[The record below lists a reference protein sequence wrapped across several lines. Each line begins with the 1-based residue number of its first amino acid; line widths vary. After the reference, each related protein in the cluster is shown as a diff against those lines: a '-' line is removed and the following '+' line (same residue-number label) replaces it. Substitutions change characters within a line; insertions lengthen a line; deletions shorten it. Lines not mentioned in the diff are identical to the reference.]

1 MVSVEKRN
9 LPMIARFTA
18 MVLALATMVLPAQ
31 AQQAPAT
38 DAQRPGYLLVMG
50 TSTNAEAMGKY
61 ARTLPPI
68 YEKLSGVYLAT
79 GGVGRGVNVLEGEFK
94 QQSIV
99 LAKFPTLDGP
109 NEFWWSPEYR
119 ASVEIRKG
127 AGTFNVVKLKGMP
140 GDVGKP
146 EGKPAYL
153 ISLAN
158 IKDRTKLKP
167 YGDVAGPLVKAAG
180 AKFVSAGGRKDIEL
194 LEGEFGNLTVN
205 VLQFPSMDALLKFY
219 NDPAYQKVIP
229 VRQSAGDYTILAV
242 DGFQPRN

>member
-1 MVSVEKRN
+1 MAS
-9 LPMIARFTA
+9 RFA
-18 MVLALATMVLPAQ
+18 ALVFALVMPAFAVG
-31 AQQAPAT
+31 AQQTPSAESS
-38 DAQRPGYLLVMG
+38 RPGYLFVMG

-61 ARTLPPI
+61 ARTLPAI
-68 YEKLSGVYLAT
+68 YEKLGGYYLAT
-79 GGVGRGVNVLEGEFK
+79 GGVGRGIKVLEGKFD

-99 LAKFPTLDGP
+99 LAKFPNLDGP

-153 ISLAN
+153 ISIAN
-158 IKDRTKLKP
+158 IIDRAKLKP
-167 YGDVAGPLVKAAG
+167 YGDVAGPLVRAAG
-180 AKFVSAGGRKDIEL
+180 AKFVSAGSRKDIEL

-205 VLQFPSMDALLKFY
+205 VLQFPSMAALEKFY

-229 VRQSAGDYTILAV
+229 IRQSAGDYTVLAL